1 MRVLVCYDVSN
12 SDRHGQRRLRKIA
25 EACRD
30 HGVRV
35 QFSRAF
41 LEEFRAHEDV
51 ALPVGSRFPSTAT
64 DCQPLRLLMGSLYQG
79 ACQGVRA
86 SGLALR
92 REMLYLVL
100 VLSLLSPEGGVD

>member
-1 MRVLVCYDVSN
+1 MFGASTI
-12 SDRHGQRRLRKIA
+12 G
-25 EACRD
+25 
-30 HGVRV
+30 
-35 QFSRAF
+35 RAF
-41 LEEFRAHEDV
+41 VCALREPIPML